1 MLMYAPTTKNGW
13 QPTRA
18 PVITFE
24 DYGGADIVISTTR
37 QLLEQLK
44 AEVEPNQGDH
54 GQPKVPSAQGW
65 QEAPDGNFKK
75 GSCSWLFCHP
85 ISPKSCSKFQSN
97 DRLSHRLSGFLL
109 MLLHFV

>member
-1 MLMYAPTTKNGW
+1 MYAPTTKNGW

-44 AEVEPNQGDH
+44 AEVEPNQGIMASRKCR
-54 GQPKVPSAQGW
+54 QRKVGKKRLMVTSKKVAARGCSATPFRPNH
-65 QEAPDGNFKK
+65 A
-75 GSCSWLFCHP
+75 
-85 ISPKSCSKFQSN
+85 QSF
-97 DRLSHRLSGFLL
+97 SQTTA
-109 MLLHFV
+109 